1 MPDPNAPNWCG
12 NTPIYWAARFGHTE
26 IVEFLVS
33 LTDNPN
39 APNNNGVTPY
49 EDAKNEEI
57 REILENFKTSKNH
70 N

>member
-1 MPDPNAPNWCG
+1 MLQIG
-12 NTPIYWAARFGHTE
+12 EEILQFIGRAAHFGHTE